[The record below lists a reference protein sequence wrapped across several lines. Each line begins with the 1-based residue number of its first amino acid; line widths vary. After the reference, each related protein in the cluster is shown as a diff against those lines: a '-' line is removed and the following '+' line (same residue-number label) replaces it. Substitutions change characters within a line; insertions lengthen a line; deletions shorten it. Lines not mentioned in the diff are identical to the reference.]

1 MTDPVH
7 RKAVGFLLLT
17 ALGWSMAGV
26 LFKLVDWPP
35 LAAGGGRGLVSALFL
50 LAVCGRNLH
59 FTWSPVQVGA
69 AVAYAGCTVTFAM
82 ANKLTTAANAILL
95 QYTAP
100 MWIALFGAWL
110 LKERTTRADWAA
122 VVASFLGMAL
132 FLYEGLKLN
141 NLAGILLALFSGL
154 SFAATIMLF
163 RKQKDR
169 SAVESVILG
178 NLIGF
183 VVSIPA
189 MWSAGLPSAGTA
201 GVLVFLGVV
210 QLGIPYLLYMRAIP
224 HVTALEA
231 SLIPILE
238 PILNPI
244 WVMLFVGERPTP
256 LSLVGGV
263 IVVGAVT
270 WRAID
275 SIRSKRAA
283 A

>member
-1 MTDPVH
+1 VNDPVH

-110 LKERTTRADWAA
+110 LKERPTRADWAA
-122 VVASFLGMAL
+122 IVASFFGMAL
-132 FLYEGLKLN
+132 FLYEGLKFN
-141 NLAGILLALFSGL
+141 NLTGILLALFSGL

-163 RKQKDR
+163 RKQKER

-183 VVSIPA
+183 VVSTPA
-189 MWSAGLPSAGTA
+189 MWSAGLPSPSTA

-210 QLGIPYLLYMRAIP
+210 QLGIPYILYTRAIQ

-231 SLIPILE
+231 SLIPVLE

-275 SIRSKRAA
+275 SIRSKRAPA
-283 A
+283 

>member
-1 MTDPVH
+1 MTDPAH
-7 RKAVGFLLLT
+7 RKAVGYLLLT
-17 ALGWSMAGV
+17 AFGWSLAGV
-26 LFKLVDWPP
+26 LFKWVDWPP
-35 LAAGGGRGLVSALFL
+35 LAAGGGRGLVSAVFL

-59 FTWSPVQVGA
+59 FTWSPVQIGA
-69 AVAYAGCTVTFAM
+69 AIMYAGCTVLFAM

-100 MWIALFGAWL
+100 MWIALFSAWL
-110 LKERTTRADWAA
+110 LHERTTRADWLAII
-122 VVASFLGMAL
+122 ASFLGMGL

-141 NLAGILLALFSGL
+141 NLAGILLALASGL
-154 SFAATIMLF
+154 SFAGTIMLF

-183 VVSIPA
+183 VCSVPA
-189 MWSAGLPSAGTA
+189 MWSAGLPSPSTA
-201 GVLVFLGVV
+201 GVLLVLGVV
-210 QLGIPYLLYMRAIP
+210 QLGIPYLLYTRAIR

-231 SLIPILE
+231 SLIPVLE

-244 WVMLFVGERPTP
+244 WVMLFVGERPSP

-270 WRAID
+270 WRAVD
-275 SIRSKRAA
+275 SIRSRKAA
-283 A
+283 

>member
-1 MTDPVH
+1 
-7 RKAVGFLLLT
+7 
-17 ALGWSMAGV
+17 
-26 LFKLVDWPP
+26 
-35 LAAGGGRGLVSALFL
+35 
-50 LAVCGRNLH
+50 
-59 FTWSPVQVGA
+59 
-69 AVAYAGCTVTFAM
+69 
-82 ANKLTTAANAILL
+82 
-95 QYTAP
+95 
-100 MWIALFGAWL
+100 
-110 LKERTTRADWAA
+110 
-122 VVASFLGMAL
+122 MAL

-154 SFAATIMLF
+154 AFAATIMLF
-163 RKQKDR
+163 RKQKDH

-178 NLIGF
+178 SLLGF
-183 VVSIPA
+183 IVSIPA
-189 MWSAGLPSAGTA
+189 MWSAGLPSPGTA

-244 WVMLFVGERPTP
+244 WVMLFVCERPTP

-270 WRAID
+270 WRAVD
-275 SIRSKRAA
+275 SIRSRQAA
-283 A
+283 